1 MVGPADQGR
10 LVAGRYRLLERIGR
24 GGMGTVWRAQ
34 DELLDRQVAVKK
46 LHPPQPDMDDDELA
60 TLFERTRREARAAAR
75 ISHPNVIV
83 VHDVVD
89 DAGLPSIVME
99 YVPSVTLG
107 DLVKQHGPLAP
118 GEAARIGR
126 GMVAA
131 LIAAHQAGVLHRDVK
146 PGNVLLG
153 HPAGGPGRAHGEDTG
168 SSTGTTGIGTTSGTG
183 TGRVPL
189 GSRIVLTDFG
199 IAQSSGTST
208 LTRTGE
214 IIGSID
220 FLSPERLR
228 GAPPGPEADLW
239 ALGATLYQ
247 AVDGRSPFRRPTPI
261 ETAYAIAEETIE
273 PPPAAGALT
282 EVIAGLLAKEPA
294 ERLSAADAERM
305 LRIPAAEPD
314 TAYVARTG
322 LTRTLP
328 PPPTGSV
335 QQVTT
340 GGPQPGPRPDAGAE
354 PPAYTGSA
362 PPPHTP
368 PRGAHHGPQ
377 HGSPPGPRRRRGRW
391 IGAAVAVAVVAA
403 GVAVAVDRA
412 HRSDAASPDPTASPT
427 ATGTAAP
434 TSDAPTQDPTTQPA
448 PTTEAP
454 TYEPPPVPDGY
465 HLAEQADRGYK
476 VPVPNGW
483 HKKVY
488 DGGDQV
494 SYIDPTDTV
503 ALKIS
508 ALDFAGLDPYQH
520 WIDLEPQTKG
530 QVKDYH
536 RERMER
542 TKTADGQEAALWQFT
557 FQGTTKPFRALDL
570 GFGKPGGR
578 EYAVYLSAP
587 KDQWAHYRPV
597 FETAVAGFRETG

>member
-1 MVGPADQGR
+1 MVGPADQGK

-107 DLVKQHGPLAP
+107 DLVKEHGPLAP

-126 GMVAA
+126 GMIAA
-131 LIAAHQAGVLHRDVK
+131 LIAAHRAGVLHRDVK

-153 HPAGGPGRAHGEDTG
+153 HPAGGPAAGD
-168 SSTGTTGIGTTSGTG
+168 TG

-189 GSRIVLTDFG
+189 GSRVVLTDFG

-239 ALGATLYQ
+239 SLGATLYQ

-273 PPPAAGALT
+273 PPPGAGALT

-294 ERLSAADAERM
+294 RRLSAEEAERM

-314 TAYVARTG
+314 TAFVPRTG
-322 LTRTLP
+322 LTRTLAP
-328 PPPTGSV
+328 PAAGPA
-335 QQVTT
+335 QQVAA
-340 GGPQPGPRPDAGAE
+340 GAPAGPRPPAGAR
-354 PPAYTGSA
+354 PPAYTGGGAPPRGPQHA
-362 PPPHTP
+362 PPP
-368 PRGAHHGPQ
+368 AAQ
-377 HGSPPGPRRRRGRW
+377 QRRPGRW
-391 IGAAVAVAVVAA
+391 IAAAVAVAVVAA

-412 HRSDAASPDPTASPT
+412 HRSDAASPDPSPST
-427 ATGTAAP
+427 TSTGTAAP
-434 TSDAPTQDPTTQPA
+434 TSDAPTTQPTPTTQ
-448 PTTEAP
+448 AP
-454 TYEPPPVPDGY
+454 TYEPPPVPEGY
-465 HLAEQADRGYK
+465 HLAAQANRGYK
-476 VPVPNGW
+476 VPVPDGW

-494 SYIDPTDTV
+494 SYVDPTDTV

-520 WIDLEPQTKG
+520 WIDLEPQTRG
-530 QVKDYH
+530 QVRDYH

-542 TKTADGQEAALWQFT
+542 TRTADGQPAALWQFT
-557 FQGTTKPFRALDL
+557 FRGTTSAFRALDL

-578 EYAVYLSAP
+578 EYAIYLSAP
-587 KDQWAHYRPV
+587 KAHWGDYKQV
-597 FETAVAGFRETG
+597 FDNAVAGFRETG